1 MDSIT
6 FQVGTPANHQ
16 EIIEFLNT
24 HFLPHEP
31 MNISI
36 DLLEPGYRIP
46 FFDAMVSRQLKEAG
60 SLVVLARQRNILMGL
75 AIFVTERD
83 GERAEPDPGLVCPS
97 KLQSIFR
104 FIERMKSELDVS
116 SQYGVTQWAEVEF
129 LVCHSEVRVPGL
141 GTELIRIGTNMLADT
156 GTKVTM
162 ASSEELINV
171 PTLQVVIVHASSH
184 FSSQIFRKVGFK
196 EVFSLPFREYQVEG
210 EVVFKTTPPHSQAT
224 LFVKSL
230 Q

>member
-162 ASSEELINV
+162 TNSEELINV
-171 PTLQVVIVHASSH
+171 PTL
-184 FSSQIFRKVGFK
+184 
-196 EVFSLPFREYQVEG
+196 
-210 EVVFKTTPPHSQAT
+210 
-224 LFVKSL
+224 
-230 Q
+230 